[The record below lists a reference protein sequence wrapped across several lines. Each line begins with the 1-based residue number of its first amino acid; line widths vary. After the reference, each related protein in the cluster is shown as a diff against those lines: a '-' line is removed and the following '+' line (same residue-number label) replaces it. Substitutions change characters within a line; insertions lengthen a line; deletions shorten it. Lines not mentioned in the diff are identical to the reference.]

1 MVPSRTLY
9 DVPSSHNTKRYRQT
23 TDDRQTDRTSYH
35 KRGRTTQYGRLKMCS
50 VITNHFS
57 ISFPS
62 HHVMLFAENDKT
74 YSTPVC
80 SRVLALAIYDSDKFH
95 ELICRLTAAHI
106 ILVNGSVSLLDFCD
120 AAASVLS
127 SVFTTRA
134 QLSLGLADRTHDFC
148 DAAALILSSV
158 FTKTTG
164 SICRRHVV
172 QNDNCSY
179 NCKVK

>member
-1 MVPSRTLY
+1 
-9 DVPSSHNTKRYRQT
+9 
-23 TDDRQTDRTSYH
+23 
-35 KRGRTTQYGRLKMCS
+35 
-50 VITNHFS
+50 
-57 ISFPS
+57 
-62 HHVMLFAENDKT
+62 MLFAENDKT

-120 AAASVLS
+120 AAA
-127 SVFTTRA
+127 
-134 QLSLGLADRTHDFC
+134 
-148 DAAALILSSV
+148 LILSSV